1 MRKIIVILI
10 LVAIAT
16 GCSITRNVSNINLE
30 RSNRLV
36 SNNVVESVIEQNI
49 TNTGFFIQKAEIEF
63 INEKG
68 KEIFIS
74 SIKYEK
80 PDKYLIS
87 LKSRSGIEG
96 ARIYISNDTILVNDR
111 ISKVLYY
118 GTAYYLRTK
127 YGFSQAVLPLVFGD
141 IIIEK
146 NCENNQIKCS
156 EEKVNIRCG
165 VKGLF
170 LNYSIDCK
178 KRKTILVDQMS
189 NYVKQ
194 SINIKYEKF
203 FNVGPILIPKMIEIN
218 DYEYNTTLRIKILK
232 IESPWTGNI
241 RFIPGKGYELIK
253 LV

>member
-1 MRKIIVILI
+1 MI
-10 LVAIAT
+10 LVALPT
-16 GCSITRNVSNINLE
+16 GCSITRNVSKINLE
-30 RSNRLV
+30 SSNRLL
-36 SNNVVESVIEQNI
+36 SKSVVESVTEQNI

-96 ARIYISNDTILVNDR
+96 ARIYITNDTILVNDR
-111 ISKVLYY
+111 ISKVVYY
-118 GTAYYLRTK
+118 GTAYYLRNK
-127 YGFSQAVLPLVFGD
+127 YGFSQAALPLIFGD
-141 IIIEK
+141 IIIDK
-146 NCENNQIKCS
+146 SCENSPAKCS

-165 VKGLF
+165 VKGLS

-194 SINIKYEKF
+194 SPNIKYEKF
-203 FNVGPILIPKMIEIN
+203 FIVGSILIPKMIEIN
-218 DYEYNTTLRIKILK
+218 DYEYNTTIRIKILK
-232 IESPWTGNI
+232 IETPWSGNI
-241 RFIPGKGYELIK
+241 KFIPGKGYELIK